1 MDFAILVAT
10 WEEWKIQLSSGAMV
24 VEILVFLRSWWLRD
38 MAVYDWCEVV
48 SGVMVGNGFLD
59 EPIG

>member
-38 MAVYDWCEVV
+38 MAVYDWF
-48 SGVMVGNGFLD
+48 SRFQASFGN
-59 EPIG
+59 